1 MSLYGQLSNW
11 SRHKHCWYLRP
22 WHSVPWSPHVVCP
35 WNNISLCVVGHMYL
49 GADFKLFRIFVEN
62 FEETNSVLFHKCEN
76 IIIII
81 IIIAIIII
89 IIIIIDTR
97 RVQTGKS
104 TSCPSQEK
112 RVISSALLATP
123 PAIRGTVGEIKE
135 RLKIYSSSLKSRF
148 ILDNIKAD
156 KIHFRSL
163 KDSHPLKVRCAPTM
177 NWYMLRGRTSKWLSL
192 FKWKRM
198 VSGWEG

>member
-1 MSLYGQLSNW
+1 
-11 SRHKHCWYLRP
+11 
-22 WHSVPWSPHVVCP
+22 
-35 WNNISLCVVGHMYL
+35 MYL

-89 IIIIIDTR
+89 IIIIIIVIDTR

-156 KIHFRSL
+156 KIHF
-163 KDSHPLKVRCAPTM
+163 
-177 NWYMLRGRTSKWLSL
+177 
-192 FKWKRM
+192 
-198 VSGWEG
+198 

>member
-1 MSLYGQLSNW
+1 
-11 SRHKHCWYLRP
+11 
-22 WHSVPWSPHVVCP
+22 
-35 WNNISLCVVGHMYL
+35 MYL

-62 FEETNSVLFHKCEN
+62 FEEKNSVLFHKCEN

-89 IIIIIDTR
+89 IIIIIIDTR

-104 TSCPSQEK
+104 TFCPSQEK

-156 KIHFRSL
+156 KIHF
-163 KDSHPLKVRCAPTM
+163 
-177 NWYMLRGRTSKWLSL
+177 
-192 FKWKRM
+192 
-198 VSGWEG
+198 